1 MKNSLDSE
9 RKKRKTL
16 IAILVG
22 VLMLLLGDCVGGIEW
37 KAQQYLSNQYSGE
50 FTIISSERM
59 VNERGPIPV
68 LVSSYYWKLTVKST
82 QFPSETF
89 SVYYRKN
96 NDNQWYWSDNY
107 YSVLFRDEVEKSCK
121 DLVEEIFSTEC
132 IIESVWSISPW
143 PNGTDEY

>member
-89 SVYYRKN
+89 SVYYEMKWKN
-96 NDNQWYWSDNY
+96 PAKTLLKK
-107 YSVLFRDEVEKSCK
+107 YSAPNVSLSPFGAYLHGPMERMNIRILKKVFLKSHK
-121 DLVEEIFSTEC
+121 
-132 IIESVWSISPW
+132 
-143 PNGTDEY
+143 Y